1 MIELEVDY
9 IFCIPGEVY
18 SSNFLTSWTNSI
30 ISLLE
35 NSESFIYINHYT
47 SSVSHTRN
55 QMIRCSP
62 FTKNLDPTNILPF
75 ENKIKS
81 KKIIFIDDDMVWN
94 YEDLEKIMKS
104 NKDIVSGFCKTN
116 FVNNKNQNFL
126 SAIKNNEF
134 LTEDDIK
141 NKTELI
147 EVDAVGFAFVAINFE
162 VFQKIKFPWFEIFDI
177 VDPKTKR
184 VMNVGEDYNFCKKA
198 TAAGYR
204 IYADPTIK
212 VGHEKLKVLD
222 FKND

>member
-1 MIELEVDY
+1 MNKVDY
-9 IFCIPGEVY
+9 VFCVPGETF
-18 SSNFLTSWTNSI
+18 SSKFLMSWTNSLMELMRQ
-30 ISLLE
+30 SE
-35 NSESFIYINHYT
+35 NFVFLNHYT
-47 SSVSHTRN
+47 SIVSHTRN
-55 QMIRCSP
+55 QLIRSFP
-62 FTKNLDPTNILPF
+62 GEEPNNKNILPF
-75 ENKIKS
+75 DGKLEA

-104 NKDIVSGFCKTN
+104 DKDIISGFCKTI
-116 FVNNKNQNFL
+116 FVNDKNQNYL
-126 SAIKNNEF
+126 SAIKNNKM

-162 VFQKIKFPWFEIFDI
+162 VFQKIKFPWFQTYDFFNEEDE
-177 VDPKTKR
+177 R
-184 VMNVGEDYNFCKKA
+184 VVNVGEDFDFCQKA
-198 TAAGYR
+198 ISAGYK